1 MRTRPLLGLLLL
13 GGSSIAVAQPYDYG
27 DRYRG
32 DDDRYTDED
41 RHVDED
47 PRFDED
53 TSHPRYNPY
62 RQGDRFG
69 GAVQL
74 VPGWRLNPG
83 RNGYASARIDARAGR
98 FRAIRIDGH
107 GRPTFVDTVV
117 VHFANGRTRRIQL
130 RRWLSERDPSVVVD
144 LPGNAHRLS
153 GIEIYGQSRGEAG
166 LEIVGLR

>member
-1 MRTRPLLGLLLL
+1 MRTRLLLGLLLL

-32 DDDRYTDED
+32 EDYDRHSDED
-41 RHVDED
+41 R
-47 PRFDED
+47 RFDED
-53 TSHPRYNPY
+53 RYQPRYDSY
-62 RQGDRFG
+62 YGDRYGDRYG

-74 VPGWRLNPG
+74 VPGWQLNLG
-83 RNGYASARIDARAGR
+83 RNGYASARIDERAGR

-117 VHFANGRTRRIQL
+117 VHFASGRTRRIQL
-130 RRWLSERDPSVVVD
+130 RRWLSDRDPSVVVD
-144 LPGNAHRLS
+144 LPGTSHRLS
-153 GIEIYGQSRGEAG
+153 GIEIYGQSRGQAG